1 MPRFSIR
8 NPYFIMVVCLVLVVI
23 GVTSLARMPVDLF
36 PPINLPE
43 VVVATFYSGMPPQD
57 IEIDITNPLER
68 FFTLA
73 SGIDHMESRS
83 MLGVSI
89 IKIYFQPGT
98 SADADVTEISN
109 LALADLKRLP
119 PGTLPPVVLKFDAS
133 SLPVCLV
140 TVKGA
145 GLTETQLHDYAQFAI
160 RNQIAVVKGAEI
172 PPPFGGKYR
181 QAMVYVDPY
190 KLFSRQMTPMD
201 VVDAVNE
208 SNLILPAGD
217 VKMGPYD
224 YFVYSNSLVNQ
235 VKDLDNVPIKTVG
248 TSWVT
253 VKDVGQAEDANQI
266 QYNIVRVDGQKSCY
280 IPIMKQGGDTNTIEV
295 VNGVRDLIG
304 HLFDIPK
311 QMTATLVFD
320 QSVYVKEAI
329 KTVLHEGFLGLLLTS
344 IMILLF
350 LGSFRATSAV
360 LLSIPLSAVTA
371 FVVLYLMGSTVNTMI
386 LGGMALAFSR
396 VIDNSV
402 ISLENIY
409 RHLEMGALP
418 TVAAEV
424 GGAEVNLAV
433 LAATLVDVVDFLPV
447 VFLYGVSKFL
457 FSALALA
464 FCLSLLASFVVA
476 MTVIPLFCSRFLKEV
491 PHHEAHS
498 EESGEEGEVL
508 PPSDR
513 SWSERFNAGFNRQFN
528 KLLDFY
534 EYWVRRALKRPGL
547 TVAAL
552 AGVFVASLAIYP
564 FLGLAFFPRTDAGQF
579 TINLKVPTGTRIE
592 VTNQYVAKVEDLI
605 RKTVDGHDF
614 KLVVSNIG
622 VVPDFSS
629 LYTTNAGPY
638 TATVQVQLQD
648 DHRRSSF
655 DYMREVQEEISKQ
668 YPEIRTFF
676 SSGSMVDAILNMGM
690 PAPIDV
696 QVSSGDLPQSYAIA
710 EDLAR
715 QIRGLG
721 GVGQVYIP
729 QDMNYPAL
737 RLDVD
742 RVHAG
747 ELGLSQKDVVDNVIT
762 ALNSNLMI
770 APNYWVDR
778 KTGNDYFLT
787 VQYFENGA
795 PAIHTFADV
804 MNIPL
809 RGVAVPKKDTGCG
822 PPLAD
827 RRWQGAALLADPPKG
842 SWACGQALPAMKG
855 PKVRLTH
862 AARSISVLGNVV
874 KLGFIQTPT
883 EMDHYQIQRVTDVY
897 VTPAGEDLGK
907 VTHSIRE
914 ILDHAAYP
922 SNVRITLRGMVEG
935 MEASFKSFGLGFL
948 LSFTLLY
955 LILVAQFRSFADP
968 LLIMLAIPM
977 GFVGVLIILPL
988 THSTL
993 NVMSLMGVLML
1004 IGIADSNSIL
1014 IVDFAHNLE
1023 TQGLSPVDA
1032 VITACRVRLRPI
1044 LMTSL
1049 ATIIGMI
1056 PMALRMGTGAEQYT
1070 PMARAIIGGLTS
1082 SVILTIFIVPAA
1094 YLLVYGRRETSP
1106 AHASKEI
1113 GE

>member
-8 NPYFIMVVCLVLVVI
+8 NPYFIIVCCLILLVI

-83 MLGVSI
+83 LLGVSI
-89 IKIYFQPGT
+89 IKVYFQPGT
-98 SADADVTEISN
+98 NADADVTELSN

-140 TVKGA
+140 TVRGP

-201 VVDAVNE
+201 VVDAVNQ

-217 VKMGPYD
+217 VKIGPDD
-224 YFVYSNSLVNQ
+224 YYVYSNSLVNQ
-235 VKDLDNVPIKTVG
+235 VKDLNSIPIKTVG

-253 VKDVGQAEDANQI
+253 VGDVGKAEDANQI
-266 QYNIVRVDGQKSCY
+266 QYNVVRVDGQRSCY

-295 VNGVRDLIG
+295 VNGVRNLIG

-311 QMTATLVFD
+311 QMTASLVFD
-320 QSVYVKEAI
+320 QSVFVKEAI
-329 KTVLHEGFLGLLLTS
+329 KTLLHEGLLGLLLTS
-344 IMILLF
+344 LMILLF

-360 LLSIPLSAVTA
+360 FLSIPLSALAT
-371 FVVLYLMGSTVNTMI
+371 FVVLNLMGSTVNTMV
-386 LGGMALAFSR
+386 LGGLALAFSR

-409 RHLEMGALP
+409 RHLEGGASP
-418 TVAAEV
+418 QVAAEV
-424 GGAEVNLAV
+424 GGDEVSLAV
-433 LAATLVDVVDFLPV
+433 LAATLTTVVVFFPV
-447 VFLYGVSKFL
+447 TFLYGVSRFL

-464 FCLSLLASFVVA
+464 VVISLFASYFVA
-476 MTVIPLFCSRFLKEV
+476 MTVIPLFCSRYLKQA
-491 PHHEAHS
+491 PHTEGHGVGP
-498 EESGEEGEVL
+498 SGARPGASAAG
-508 PPSDR
+508 PYNAW
-513 SWSERFNAGFNRQFN
+513 SWGQKFNARFNRMFN

-534 EYWVRRALKRPGL
+534 EYWVRRALVRPGR
-547 TVAAL
+547 TVAVL
-552 AGVFVASLAIYP
+552 AGVFLASLAIYP

-579 TINLKVPTGTRIE
+579 TINLKAPTGTRIE
-592 VTNQYVAKVEDLI
+592 VTEQYVAKVENLI
-605 RKTVDGHDF
+605 RQTVDPQDF

-655 DYMREVQEEISKQ
+655 DYMQQVQEEISKQ

-676 SSGSMVDAILNMGM
+676 QSGSMVDAILNMGM

-696 QVSSGDLPQSYAIA
+696 QVSSSELGKSYDIA
-710 EDLAR
+710 QDLAR
-715 QIRGLG
+715 QIRDLP
-721 GVGQVYIP
+721 GVGEVYIP

-787 VQYFENGA
+787 VQYFESGR
-795 PAIHTFADV
+795 PAIHDFMDLK
-804 MNIPL
+804 NIPL
-809 RGVAVPKKDTGCG
+809 RAPKLTEPTTLGAV
-822 PPLAD
+822 
-827 RRWQGAALLADPPKG
+827 
-842 SWACGQALPAMKG
+842 
-855 PKVRLTH
+855 VNLT
-862 AARSISVLGNVV
+862 RT
-874 KLGFIQTPT
+874 QTPT
-883 EMDHYQIQRVTDVY
+883 EVDHYQIQRITDVY
-897 VTPAGEDLGK
+897 VTPAGEALGK
-907 VTHSIRE
+907 VADAIRSILRKAS
-914 ILDHAAYP
+914 LP
-922 SNVRITLRGMVEG
+922 GNVRVNLRGMVQG
-935 MEASFKSFGLGFL
+935 MTESFHSFALR
-948 LSFTLLY
+948 LSLSVVLLY
-955 LILVAQFRSFADP
+955 LILVAQFRSFKDP
-968 LLIMLAIPM
+968 ILIMLAIPM
-977 GFVGVLIILPL
+977 GFIGVLVILPV
-988 THSTL
+988 THTTL

-1004 IGIADSNSIL
+1004 VGIAASNSIL
-1014 IVDFAHNLE
+1014 IVEFTHRLE
-1023 TQGLSPVDA
+1023 EQGRSVEDA
-1032 VITACRVRLRPI
+1032 VITSCRVRLRPI

-1049 ATIIGMI
+1049 ATIIGML
-1056 PMALRMGTGAEQYT
+1056 PMALKLGTGSEQYA
-1070 PMARAIIGGLTS
+1070 PLALAIIGGLIA

-1094 YLLVYGRRETSP
+1094 YLLVYGRRQASP
-1106 AHASKEI
+1106 ARGPKEV
-1113 GE
+1113 GV